1 MTKVCAFCGKELG
14 IFDRNTLLAGNVS
27 QPACQ
32 DCWNRLLDL
41 PQGERARLALET
53 GRAVEPEA
61 LRSFLEAEEAQ
72 RKEQR
77 EAERRRRATGLT
89 CRYCG
94 GPMLNFQRKHFN
106 MGEEGLLGGIVA
118 RDGWLAS
125 FLELDMLSC
134 QDCGRV

>member
-1 MTKVCAFCGKELG
+1 MAKVCAFCGKELG

-41 PQGERARLALET
+41 PQEERARLALET

-106 MGEEGLLGGIVA
+106 MGEEGLRLPA
-118 RDGWLAS
+118 RR
-125 FLELDMLSC
+125 
-134 QDCGRV
+134 QVQVPRGRVRPGRPRALRPQK